1 METRARSAN
10 SRGRQPQNEASET
23 NNLNGQFMQFIDA
36 IRNMT
41 PLATP
46 PVAPPQENLRNNAT
60 LVEQHWWDSTARSR
74 PQGHGWT
81 WDQFKELFLKKYY
94 PANIRNQ
101 KEAEFLMLKQGSLT
115 LIEYERKFDELSR
128 FTPALVDTEQKR
140 ARRFEQGLRHD
151 LRQAAVTF
159 ELGTYHE
166 VLAKAQLANFRES
179 SSSNSKLSQ
188 SGPLEKCK
196 WENKGKGKQDY
207 SKKNKGGDP
216 TSGYYQLNP
225 VCGKCQKRH
234 TGLCLMGTGACY
246 NCGEM
251 GHVAKFCPKGHL
263 KKQQQQPYQQKP
275 GNPPK
280 GQARVYA
287 LSRQE
292 EDQDRN
298 VFAGNILISRIPAYT
313 LFDSGSTH
321 SFISP
326 KFASKLNPHVE
337 HLSKHHATILC
348 FEKEIV
354 CKYPEG
360 IELCLSMAE
369 TKHLPRVISALKA
382 KKLLQSEGC
391 IGFLMS
397 VMVKGGKELKMNDVK
412 VVKDFP
418 EVFPD
423 DLTEMPP
430 E

>member
-1 METRARSAN
+1 METHARSAN

-36 IRNMT
+36 THNMT

-60 LVEQHWWDSTARSR
+60 LV
-74 PQGHGWT
+74 
-81 WDQFKELFLKKYY
+81 DQFWKLQPPTFEGGLDPLVAEDWIATIERIFNLIDCPDPRKFKELFLKKYY

-128 FTPALVDTEQKR
+128 FAPALVDTEQKK
-140 ARRFEQGLRHD
+140 ARRFEQGLRDD
-151 LRQAAVTF
+151 LRQAVVTF

-179 SSSNSKLSQ
+179 SSSNSKLPQ
-188 SGPLEKCK
+188 SGPLEKRK
-196 WENKGKGKQDY
+196 WEDKGKGKQDY
-207 SKKNKGGDP
+207 SKKNKKGGP

-246 NCGEM
+246 SCGEM
-251 GHVAKFCPKGHL
+251 GHIAKFCPKGQV

-280 GQARVYA
+280 GKARVYA
-287 LSRQE
+287 LTGQK

-298 VFAGNILISRIPAYT
+298 VLAGNILISRIHAYT

-326 KFASKLNPHVE
+326 KFASKCNAHVE
-337 HLSKHHATILC
+337 HH
-348 FEKEIV
+348 
-354 CKYPEG
+354 
-360 IELCLSMAE
+360 
-369 TKHLPRVISALKA
+369 
-382 KKLLQSEGC
+382 
-391 IGFLMS
+391 
-397 VMVKGGKELKMNDVK
+397 
-412 VVKDFP
+412 
-418 EVFPD
+418 
-423 DLTEMPP
+423 
-430 E
+430 

>member
-1 METRARSAN
+1 METHARSAN

-46 PVAPPQENLRNNAT
+46 PVAPPQENIRNNAT
-60 LVEQHWWDSTARSR
+60 LVEQFWKLQPPTFEGGLDPLVAEDWIATIERIFNLIDCPDPRKVTCATYMLQHGARHWWDSTARSR
-74 PQGHGWT
+74 PQGYVWT

-101 KEAEFLMLKQGSLT
+101 KQAEFLMLKQGSLT

-128 FTPALVDTEQKR
+128 FSPALVDTKQKR
-140 ARRFEQGLRHD
+140 ARRFEQGLRDD
-151 LRQAAVTF
+151 LQQAVVTF

-188 SGPLEKCK
+188 SGPLEKRK
-196 WENKGKGKQDY
+196 WEDKGKGKQDY
-207 SKKNKGGDP
+207 SKKNKGGSP

-225 VCGKCQKRH
+225 VCDKCQKRH

-246 NCGEM
+246 SCGEM
-251 GHVAKFCPKGHL
+251 GHIAKFCPKGQV

-275 GNPPK
+275 GNPSK

-287 LSRQE
+287 LTGQE

-298 VFAGNILISRIPAYT
+298 VLAGNILISRIPAYT

-326 KFASKLNPHVE
+326 KFASKCNAHVE
-337 HLSKHHATILC
+337 HWLRQNT
-348 FEKEIV
+348 
-354 CKYPEG
+354 
-360 IELCLSMAE
+360 
-369 TKHLPRVISALKA
+369 
-382 KKLLQSEGC
+382 
-391 IGFLMS
+391 
-397 VMVKGGKELKMNDVK
+397 
-412 VVKDFP
+412 FP
-418 EVFPD
+418 VSFQH
-423 DLTEMPP
+423 
-430 E
+430 

>member
-10 SRGRQPQNEASET
+10 SRGRQSQNEASET

-60 LVEQHWWDSTARSR
+60 LVEQFWKLQPPTFEGGLDPLVAEDWIAAIERIFNLIDCPDPR
-74 PQGHGWT
+74 
-81 WDQFKELFLKKYY
+81 K
-94 PANIRNQ
+94 

-140 ARRFEQGLRHD
+140 ARRFEQGLRDD
-151 LRQAAVTF
+151 LRQAVVTF

-188 SGPLEKCK
+188 SGPLEKRK
-196 WENKGKGKQDY
+196 WEDKGKGKQDY

-246 NCGEM
+246 SCGEM
-251 GHVAKFCPKGHL
+251 GHIAKFCPKGQV

-287 LSRQE
+287 LTGQE

-298 VFAGNILISRIPAYT
+298 VLAGNILISRIPAYT

-326 KFASKLNPHVE
+326 KFASKLNAHVE
-337 HLSKHHATILC
+337 HI
-348 FEKEIV
+348 
-354 CKYPEG
+354 CKN
-360 IELCLSMAE
+360 S
-369 TKHLPRVISALKA
+369 T
-382 KKLLQSEGC
+382 
-391 IGFLMS
+391 
-397 VMVKGGKELKMNDVK
+397 
-412 VVKDFP
+412 
-418 EVFPD
+418 
-423 DLTEMPP
+423 
-430 E
+430 